1 MRSIAIIPA
10 RMGSS
15 RFPGKPM
22 KKIIGRPM
30 IEHVYQ
36 RVKMSSFLDEV
47 YVATCD
53 DDIFTFIKS
62 IGGKVVM
69 TSDLHERCTERTAEA
84 IEKIEKEL
92 KKKFEIIVMVQGDE
106 PMVTPEMIDV
116 SIKTFKNSK
125 GIKVV
130 NLITKIFDKNEF
142 NDPNEVKVVKNLNND
157 AIYFSREPIPSIKK
171 EEGFVDWYKQVCI
184 IPFDAKFL
192 RKFNKLSTTPLEQ
205 QESVDM
211 MRVIEHGEIVKL
223 AEIKGPIYSVDT
235 KKDLER
241 VETLMKDDELIKHY
255 DK

>member
-1 MRSIAIIPA
+1 MKEKKVVAIVQA

-125 GIKVV
+125 GIKVQV
-130 NLITKIFDKNEF
+130 CS
-142 NDPNEVKVVKNLNND
+142 P
-157 AIYFSREPIPSIKK
+157 
-171 EEGFVDWYKQVCI
+171 GFVETAATSVNDFYMPGLLKADKAARLIYKYMHS
-184 IPFDAKFL
+184 
-192 RKFNKLSTTPLEQ
+192 RKFEFTFPLGF
-205 QESVDM
+205 SLF
-211 MRVIEHGEIVKL
+211 MRVLSVLPDKISSYLINK
-223 AEIKGPIYSVDT
+223 IK
-235 KKDLER
+235 
-241 VETLMKDDELIKHY
+241 
-255 DK
+255 